1 MTGPLSAPFLRAL
14 LAAIVLLSSVAYSS
28 AEGSRVVAR
37 VNGDEVTDLELRQRI
52 TFAIRSSGKQDAPDL
67 QQRLAPQ
74 ILRQMIDERLQ
85 IQNAR
90 VLGLKPTDEEVNQR
104 VSEIER
110 QANLQPGQF
119 NQYLQS
125 IGVSYE
131 IASQQIEAG
140 IAWDRIVSR
149 KVRPQVD
156 ATDAKEL
163 EAASQRYMHDLRRTA
178 TIDMVKQP

>member
-1 MTGPLSAPFLRAL
+1 MSAPFLRAL

-37 VNGDEVTDLELRQRI
+37 VHGDDVITDLELRQRI
-52 TFAIRSSGKQDAPDL
+52 TFAIRSLGKRDSPDV

-85 IQNAR
+85 IQNAQA
-90 VLGLKPTDEEVNQR
+90 LGVKPTDEEVNQR

-110 QANLQPGQF
+110 RANLQPGQF

-125 IGVSYE
+125 IGVPYE

-140 IAWDRIVSR
+140 IAWGRIVSR

-156 ATDAKEL
+156 ATDSKEL
-163 EAASQRYMHDLRRTA
+163 ETARRHYMDDLRRTA
-178 TIDMVKQP
+178 TIDIAKQP